1 MFLQYRIAFFLSR
14 FFLSN
19 AKHFS
24 FIFPMNSEFVFFTGH
39 CGLDVVLGV
48 VLVVVVVVFGVVF
61 GVVFVVV
68 IGVVSVAGLG
78 VVWLP
83 DPV

>member
-1 MFLQYRIAFFLSR
+1 MFLQYRLAFFLSR
-14 FFLSN
+14 PFFSN

-24 FIFPMNSEFVFFTGH
+24 PIFPMNSEFVFFTGH

-48 VLVVVVVVFGVVF
+48 VVVVVVFGVVF

>member
-1 MFLQYRIAFFLSR
+1 MFLQYCIAEFLSR
-14 FFLSN
+14 HFLSN

-24 FIFPMNSEFVFFTGH
+24 PIFPMNSEFVFFSRH

-48 VLVVVVVVFGVVF
+48 IVIVVVVVVF
-61 GVVFVVV
+61 
-68 IGVVSVAGLG
+68 GVVSVAGLG
-78 VVWLP
+78 VVWLL